1 MLLNIIEGLRELL
14 FMYVVSI
21 KIFTILQIITRTFN
35 IINSLK
41 NNHKNPL
48 QNICLHF

>member
-21 KIFTILQIITRTFN
+21 DIYYITN
-35 IINSLK
+35 YNQDI
-41 NNHKNPL
+41 
-48 QNICLHF
+48 

>member
-21 KIFTILQIITRTFN
+21 DIYYITN
-35 IINSLK
+35 YN
-41 NNHKNPL
+41 
-48 QNICLHF
+48 QA

>member
-21 KIFTILQIITRTFN
+21 DIYYIANYNQDI
-35 IINSLK
+35 
-41 NNHKNPL
+41 
-48 QNICLHF
+48 